1 MPSASATR
9 PTSMTD
15 SCIAL
20 RTATAASGPCL
31 RAIPFEA
38 GGNSAE
44 HQPPLRPEAPNP
56 VIALDDRDP
65 KRRVELMEVVG
76 RQRPV

>member
-56 VIALDDRDP
+56 VISRSTIAIQSAGSSSWR
-65 KRRVELMEVVG
+65 
-76 RQRPV
+76 